1 MYIYIC
7 TKGSPLC
14 GCSPVHL
21 PTQARTL
28 VGLGVP
34 LQGGFPSL
42 IFWVLLPA
50 CSSTPP
56 KSSRAHPRSFSA
68 RTRPWITPKQDEAH
82 GQGRLCPRLGP
93 KRTQPQLG
101 RGQNV
106 EKRGDHR
113 NESVAG
119 WKASSVGAYLLG
131 ESCLG

>member
-14 GCSPVHL
+14 GCSLLHL

-28 VGLGVP
+28 VGLEVP

-42 IFWVLLPA
+42 IFRVLLSA
-50 CSSTPP
+50 CSSTSP
-56 KSSRAHPRSFSA
+56 KPSRAHPRSFSA
-68 RTRPWITPKQDEAH
+68 WTRPWITPRQDEAH

-93 KRTQPQLG
+93 KRSQPQLG

-106 EKRGDHR
+106 EKRGKHR

-119 WKASSVGAYLLG
+119 LKDSSVAAYLLG
-131 ESCLG
+131 EGCLG